1 MATSS
6 NHSLGELERRAEL
19 NRAELAQTVDAL
31 HDRVSPRA
39 IKADVRNYL
48 RDNPLQAAVLAIGAA
63 YPVWRMISA
72 MPAPVLLIGAG
83 LAMSRRTGTSF
94 MPPQGDG
101 VVTAVK
107 DKASDIGSQLA
118 GKAQDTMESV
128 RSMASDTVERASET
142 LSDTYESGR
151 QAASDTLHKVSER
164 AGEGYA
170 RASEQFAQVID
181 RHPLVIGGI
190 ALAAGSLIA
199 SAVPVSRPERR
210 LMGEAAGAVRQR
222 SQELARHGLD
232 EAGTVARQVY
242 DTARDEIG
250 RDGLTPEAARRTAR
264 AAVDTARDAM
274 ENAAASGSR
283 S

>member
-6 NHSLGELERRAEL
+6 NQSLGELERRAEL

-39 IKADVRNYL
+39 IKADVKNYL
-48 RDNPLQAAVLAIGAA
+48 RDNPLQAAVLAVGAA

-83 LAMSRRTGTSF
+83 LALTRRTGTPL
-94 MPPQGDG
+94 MPSQGDG

-107 DKASDIGSQLA
+107 DKASDLGTQLA
-118 GKAQDTMESV
+118 GKAQDTMETV

-142 LSDTYESGR
+142 LSSTYESGR
-151 QAASDTLHKVSER
+151 QAASDTIHKVSDR
-164 AGEGYA
+164 ASEGYA
-170 RASEQFAQVID
+170 RASGQLAQVID

-222 SQELARHGLD
+222 SQELARSGLD
-232 EAGTVARQVY
+232 EAGSVARQVY

-264 AAVDTARDAM
+264 AAVDTARDVL
-274 ENAAASGSR
+274 ENAAASGNR

>member
-6 NHSLGELERRAEL
+6 NQSLGELERRAEL

-48 RDNPLQAAVLAIGAA
+48 RDNPLQAAALAVGAA
-63 YPVWRMISA
+63 YPLWRMISA

-83 LAMSRRTGTSF
+83 LAMSRRNPAALL
-94 MPPQGDG
+94 PPQGD
-101 VVTAVK
+101 VVAAVK
-107 DKASDIGSQLA
+107 DKASDIATQLA
-118 GKAQDTMESV
+118 DKAQDTMETV
-128 RSMASDTVERASET
+128 RSRASDTVERASET
-142 LSDTYESGR
+142 LASTYQSSR
-151 QAASDTLHKVSER
+151 QAASDTIHKVSDR

-170 RASEQFAQVID
+170 RASEQLAQVID
-181 RHPLVIGGI
+181 RHPLVVGGI

-222 SQELARHGLD
+222 SQDLARTGLD
-232 EAGTVARQVY
+232 EAGAVAREVY

-264 AAVDTARDAM
+264 AAVDSARDAL
-274 ENAAASGSR
+274 ENAAVSGNR